1 MWAICRGLSIWGWGA
16 DPGYSL
22 RHYRGKYAVPMATTG
37 LFRWCGLCQ
46 TVFTAARIILY
57 GFRLTF
63 QQVADVGATG
73 MVIDLLTLS
82 STFILACWLGKRVF
96 GLDQQTVMLIGAGS
110 SICGAAAI
118 MATEPVLKADAS
130 KVAVAVATVVIFGT
144 LAILF
149 TLGCI
154 S

>member
-1 MWAICRGLSIWGWGA
+1 
-16 DPGYSL
+16 
-22 RHYRGKYAVPMATTG
+22 
-37 LFRWCGLCQ
+37 
-46 TVFTAARIILY
+46 
-57 GFRLTF
+57 
-63 QQVADVGATG
+63 
-73 MVIDLLTLS
+73 
-82 STFILACWLGKRVF
+82 
-96 GLDQQTVMLIGAGS
+96 MLIGAGS